1 MPLGCMG
8 SIQVTTET
16 LSDMVTTS
24 TTSTI
29 PGATEYNNYIKSN
42 IQEIRT

>member
-8 SIQVTTET
+8 GFQVTTEA

-24 TTSTI
+24 ATSTI
-29 PGATEYNNYIKSN
+29 PGAAENNNLKAL
-42 IQEIRT
+42 

>member
-8 SIQVTTET
+8 WFQVTTEA
-16 LSDMVTTS
+16 LSDKVTTS

-29 PGATEYNNYIKSN
+29 PGAAENDN
-42 IQEIRT
+42 